1 LKLSALFAKYLYQH
15 KQLNLPGFGVFTIDP
30 SVPVPEAT
38 DRNFHDFAQQI
49 RFTQKTVLRPD
60 EEFIEFIRLHTGK
73 IRPLAESDLESF
85 LSDGKILMN
94 IGKPFYFE
102 GIGSIQKN
110 RQGGYEF
117 IPGEPLIDRL
127 EVPNQER
134 AFEPDQHRRP
144 TTEEGYQESGTVLRK
159 VLIALAVIIGL
170 AAVIWGGYVMY
181 NRNSNP
187 APVTTDAP
195 ATTPDTISLLNQDT
209 SSTSA
214 FRDTSIDPA
223 GSLPVQPVVGG
234 TYKFIIERTGSKT
247 RALRRYSQLK
257 EYKLDIQME
266 VAPDSS
272 QFKLYFRIPA
282 SPSDTARIKDSLMR
296 MYSSARVL
304 VEQ

>member
-15 KQLNLPGFGVFTIDP
+15 KQLNLPGFGVFTVDP
-30 SVPVPEAT
+30 SIPVPEST
-38 DRNFHDFAQQI
+38 DRNFHEFAQHIQ
-49 RFTQKTVLRPD
+49 FTQKQVLRPD

-102 GIGSIQKN
+102 GIGSIQKS
-110 RQGGYEF
+110 RQGNYEF
-117 IPGEPLIDRL
+117 VPGEPMIDRL

-181 NRNSNP
+181 NRNSST
-187 APVTTDAP
+187 APTPGA
-195 ATTPDTISLLNQDT
+195 ASITTPDTISLLNPDT
-209 SSTSA
+209 NASA
-214 FRDTSIDPA
+214 LQDTSIDPVGSTPSQPIA
-223 GSLPVQPVVGG
+223 GS
-234 TYKFIIERTGSKT
+234 YKFIIERTGSET
-247 RALRRYSQLK
+247 RALRRYNQLK
-257 EYKLDIQME
+257 QYKLDIQME

-272 QFKLYFRIPA
+272 LFKLYFRIPA
-282 SPSDTARIKDSLMR
+282 LPSDTSRIKDSLQR
-296 MYSSARVL
+296 MYNSARVL